1 MNTAGPG
8 DSRRLFEPPIYVQ
21 YLNITATRQL
31 DTKGRELKNPHSRPF
46 VVPICMSARRYG
58 DPPTRRFAAAARDP
72 RVHLPH
78 RRISP
83 HSAGG
88 SLLLLSENPGR
99 GLPRK

>member
-1 MNTAGPG
+1 MNTNETTSGRLEKASATRAVVT
-8 DSRRLFEPPIYVQ
+8 DLLYCSFHRLFSEIRV
-21 YLNITATRQL
+21 
-31 DTKGRELKNPHSRPF
+31 HSRPF
-46 VVPICMSARRYG
+46 VVPICMPARQYG
-58 DPPTRRFAAAARDP
+58 DTPTRRFAAAARDP
-72 RVHLPH
+72 RVRLPH